1 MAAKKV
7 SLAATAVKVPNE
19 RANFTKLL
27 AANPNHFGNI
37 VGSVFKPAVQIIKN
51 TTYEEVTCVGFNP
64 ETNVLEA
71 VIQVKLAT
79 GYAGNLCTSGSYEY
93 VRFFLDY
100 GSGFEDVGLAAV
112 NVHDIPITNDCE
124 KKADRPLSYAVSVTV
139 QPKRNWCGTPVLP
152 KARAILSWQ
161 SIPTAGDPNYSPVW
175 GNHLDC
181 HIQIKP
187 RPILFEEVSASF
199 LAEAKKVLPPEQVS
213 AVAKIPV
220 PLPDP
225 PPLAI
230 ADLAKLYSTQTAKS
244 AVPSHRFGFAHLAQV
259 MKAPGLGAETIN
271 TAMSQWKAA
280 GLDWQVAINAIL
292 GLSADVSFEQ
302 LECLGLEGDSG
313 LERLVA
319 TFRIKRPS
327 GYSGGLCT
335 HGSTEYVAFWADW
348 DDTCTYTYLGTVP
361 VQVHDIS
368 TIPPDGLCYDAVLPV
383 DVSAHRAP
391 CNKPKIARVRAVLSW
406 AAPPSTTDPNALN
419 TWGNIV
425 DTHVQIKPGDVPN
438 PLSPKIAILGGIP
451 TSQIGGSGLTTA
463 AAHFAGNNL
472 PADSLGRPCPFGGIV
487 EVQGLSFPGFKYR
500 VQVQP
505 VGGGPWQ
512 NVTGDLMLTRW
523 DGTTFISS
531 ADVNGFYFYQQ
542 FQNNIENLLANWGTS
557 IANGDVQWRVKLE
570 IADFFD
576 NPILGAVPD
585 IHVIQ
590 LDNTA
595 PQASVNID
603 PTIGGD
609 CGKFAVGAKLK
620 GNFIARDVN
629 FGSFSLGTLPFAS
642 PITPSGGT
650 VQTAPAP
657 GDTWNLDT
665 AGMKSCGYVID
676 LNVADRSIVNSSWG
690 AHNWGF
696 ASVGFCLLDKL

>member
-1 MAAKKV
+1 
-7 SLAATAVKVPNE
+7 
-19 RANFTKLL
+19 
-27 AANPNHFGNI
+27 
-37 VGSVFKPAVQIIKN
+37 
-51 TTYEEVTCVGFNP
+51 
-64 ETNVLEA
+64 
-71 VIQVKLAT
+71 
-79 GYAGNLCTSGSYEY
+79 
-93 VRFFLDY
+93 
-100 GSGFEDVGLAAV
+100 
-112 NVHDIPITNDCE
+112 
-124 KKADRPLSYAVSVTV
+124 
-139 QPKRNWCGTPVLP
+139 
-152 KARAILSWQ
+152 
-161 SIPTAGDPNYSPVW
+161 
-175 GNHLDC
+175 
-181 HIQIKP
+181 
-187 RPILFEEVSASF
+187 
-199 LAEAKKVLPPEQVS
+199 
-213 AVAKIPV
+213 
-220 PLPDP
+220 
-225 PPLAI
+225 
-230 ADLAKLYSTQTAKS
+230 
-244 AVPSHRFGFAHLAQV
+244 